1 MSRYLLPVTK
11 CSARRVV
18 SAVLGLSHMISSRDA
33 LDVVGCVECE
43 KMGNINP
50 QMLVVCGTWSGVND
64 RLGRCRQQSR
74 TVDGAQSAVGWL
86 TREMHWICPRS
97 LHAGVPMEESWNGAV
112 VATRRGMRSWSR
124 LGVCLVRTCM
134 RATLLPGGGLG
145 VMSTILGSWIGF
157 TFQAGESGRNDDE
170 WLPCLRVWGRPP
182 IARVPSAGPLGRQNN
197 LGTPPDD
204 GGQRGVL

>member
-1 MSRYLLPVTK
+1 MHWMLLDVLNASRWSSSIPR
-11 CSARRVV
+11 CW
-18 SAVLGLSHMISSRDA
+18 SSR
-33 LDVVGCVECE
+33 G
-43 KMGNINP
+43 M
-50 QMLVVCGTWSGVND
+50 WSGVTTGWVD
-64 RLGRCRQQSR
+64 AVSSR
-74 TVDGAQSAVGWL
+74 TVDGVQSAVGWL
-86 TREMHWICPRS
+86 TREMHWICRRS

-112 VATRRGMRSWSR
+112 VAPRRGMRSWSR

-157 TFQAGESGRNDDE
+157 TFQDRRTGESGRNDDE

-197 LGTPPDD
+197 LGTPPDH
-204 GGQRGVL
+204 GSQRGVL